1 MLGAGPTR
9 MLAAAAMSTVWC
21 SQPAAAS
28 GSSVV
33 DDSAPIFHVGPA
45 GCRGGVAPLHH
56 GHTNDPNGPFEYKG
70 VHHIFYQSRGSA
82 TVWSKGDTYWGH
94 AAGNLSH
101 WHCMPPAIAPGI
113 DYSDGSQTAYD
124 SGGIFT
130 GSVTIMNGVP
140 IATYPGEG
148 GDHWCD
154 ATPANLSDPLLTI
167 WQKKVSLPGGL
178 SWGNPMGNDGT
189 LHTTGGPLG
198 CTAAWKEPSGNWT
211 TTIQSTQ
218 LLPGCLGKKPACPIK
233 TAFFTSSNFR
243 NWSWIGD
250 LDCPECD
257 QHTQPCSDFFPVQCS
272 SPDCAQP
279 PSGNRWVF
287 GINGG
292 GGALTGVFNRKTLK
306 LTPDRPNVHTNTYG
320 NGMGAYPKT
329 YVTSDGRRVFY
340 RW

>member
-1 MLGAGPTR
+1 